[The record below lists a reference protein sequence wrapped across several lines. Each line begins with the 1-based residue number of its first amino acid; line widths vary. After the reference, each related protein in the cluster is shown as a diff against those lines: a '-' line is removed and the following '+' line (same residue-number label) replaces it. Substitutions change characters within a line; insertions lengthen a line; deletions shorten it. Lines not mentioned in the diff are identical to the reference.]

1 MLAYSSIFVHVD
13 ASPRALIRA
22 KLAVRIA
29 TAQRC
34 RLVGVCATFATD
46 PQSFY
51 RVDHAAAVLE
61 QDRARRE
68 RQHKTLQ
75 QRFESA
81 VWSESASAEWRSVDG
96 DPVRRTLREVKEAG
110 LLVAGQIDA
119 SEPESVVAPQFL
131 ESLILES
138 GRPVLV
144 VPYAGPAL
152 TVGRR
157 VLVAWDGGKECARAL
172 HDALPLLLGSTV
184 HLLHANPVHHAP
196 RADAAPL
203 DIACRVLRDVGADVR
218 TEFEPGANDGAIG
231 DLILSRA
238 ADVQAD
244 LLVMGAYGHG
254 RFRELVLGGV
264 TKTIL
269 SSMTIPVL
277 LAH

>member
-1 MLAYSSIFVHVD
+1 MLSYPSIFVHVD
-13 ASPRALIRA
+13 ASPRAMVRA
-22 KLAVRIA
+22 KLALQIA

-34 RLVGVCATFATD
+34 RLVGVCATFSAD
-46 PQSFY
+46 PQWFY
-51 RVDHAAAVLE
+51 HVAHAAAAVQ

-68 RQHKTLQ
+68 RQQETQ
-75 QRFESA
+75 RQRFQSA
-81 VWSESASAEWRSVDG
+81 VWSESVSAEWRSLDG

-110 LLVAGQIDA
+110 LVVAGQIDT

-131 ESLILES
+131 ESLLLES

-144 VPYAGPAL
+144 VPYGGPAP

-157 VLVAWDGGKECARAL
+157 ALVAWDGGKECARAL
-172 HDALPLLLGSTV
+172 HDALPLLVGSTV
-184 HLLHANPVHHAP
+184 HLLHATPVHHAP
-196 RADAAPL
+196 CADAAPL
-203 DIACRVLRDVGADVR
+203 DIACRVLRDVCADVR
-218 TEFEPGANDGAIG
+218 TEVEPGANDAAIG

-269 SSMTIPVL
+269 SSMTVPVL